1 MVFVTRCPYCGCVWR
16 LPDRETAERGP
27 VKCSSCQHSFDATSD
42 LLQVPESLFPDL
54 PQPARAVR
62 RPSPFAPSQAA
73 AAAPAAAAFEPLPR
87 QTVPERIRTAAPT
100 AAPAVAP
107 VSAPAAPIAAPESAP
122 QTAPQAAA
130 VLDPETPAEPAHTPA
145 APVAEPAPV
154 MQPEA
159 AAAASEAELE
169 TEFKG
174 ESRGGYTPSPSG
186 EMPEAKAEPEA
197 SEAPAAAPVE
207 EPAAAEA
214 APEALQETKNRP
226 ESGTPHPQGVPL
238 SPHAG
243 GLTGLKVPTAGEIA
257 PLSTAGKSSKT
268 EPHLGLLPTEGLS
281 KSEPHL
287 DIASLKTG
295 ESAQPRLDAA
305 HRSVGSIIPSQAGRS
320 PRDVKVFMAPAPET
334 PDHVPGSSRAAG
346 IASVVTAFILLLV
359 LAAVLAIVFNQRILA
374 AFPQTEPLF
383 IQVCGKVPC
392 PGFFLADAS
401 AFEVTRENL
410 RAVDES
416 GNYLLEITVANRS
429 NFAQAV
435 PSLEIILV
443 DEADN
448 ELMRRRLDPR
458 DYLSDPIGTESLA
471 PGRSMSVRFSLQT
484 NVTPTRCV
492 VTPVFPEKGAAM

>member
-42 LLQVPESLFPDL
+42 LLQVPGSLFPNL
-54 PQPARAVR
+54 PRPARAVR

-73 AAAPAAAAFEPLPR
+73 AAAFEPLPR
-87 QTVPERIRTAAPT
+87 QTVPERIRTATPA

-107 VSAPAAPIAAPESAP
+107 VSAPAAPIAAPETAP
-122 QTAPQAAA
+122 QTAPQAA
-130 VLDPETPAEPAHTPA
+130 VFEPETPVEPAETPA
-145 APVAEPAPV
+145 APVAEAAPV
-154 MQPEA
+154 MHS
-159 AAAASEAELE
+159 AASEAELE
-169 TEFKG
+169 TESKG

-207 EPAAAEA
+207 EPAAVKAP
-214 APEALQETKNRP
+214 PEALQETQNRP
-226 ESGTPHPQGVPL
+226 ESETPHPQGVPL
-238 SPHAG
+238 NPHTG
-243 GLTGLKVPTAGEIA
+243 GHTGLKVPVAGEVA

-295 ESAQPRLDAA
+295 ESAQPRPDAA

-320 PRDVKVFMAPAPET
+320 PRDVRVFMAPAPET

-416 GNYLLEITVANRS
+416 GNYLLEITVVNRS

-492 VTPVFPEKGAAM
+492 VTPVFPEKDAAM